1 MQSYLT
7 DGYQKFEV
15 NPSYSTWRSIKYA
28 VPQSLVFGRILFNIF
43 SWLIQHMI
51 TRYFLIPSLNE
62 NNLSIK

>member
-7 DGYQKFEV
+7 DGYQKFKV
-15 NPSYSTWRSIKYA
+15 NPSYSTWRSIKYG
-28 VPQSLVFGRILFNIF
+28 VPQSLIFSPILFNIF